1 MFGDHFTHSGV
12 QSRIVNGM
20 NTTTKAI
27 EQLLCVPAEDWSD
40 WLVERGFSERER
52 KFIAELLLAA
62 PPPPLSTDG
71 RAQRLA
77 DVAQKLLSE
86 A

>member
-1 MFGDHFTHSGV
+1 
-12 QSRIVNGM
+12 M
-20 NTTTKAI
+20 NTTAKAI

-40 WLVERGFSERER
+40 WLAERGFSERER
-52 KFIAELLLAA
+52 QFIAETLLAA

-71 RAQRLA
+71 RAQRIA
-77 DVAQKLLSE
+77 DVDQKQLSV